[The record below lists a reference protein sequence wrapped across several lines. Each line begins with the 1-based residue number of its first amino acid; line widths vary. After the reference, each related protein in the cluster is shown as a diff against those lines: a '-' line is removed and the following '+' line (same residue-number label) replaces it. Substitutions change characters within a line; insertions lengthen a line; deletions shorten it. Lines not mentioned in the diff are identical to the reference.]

1 MGSKN
6 KLRKFQE
13 NSTFKN
19 VIQPSIKEIIRK
31 NHILKG
37 KWRKNVFKNSNK
49 NDLFPVFLIKG
60 FS

>member
-13 NSTFKN
+13 NSKFKN
-19 VIQPSIKEIIRK
+19 VIQPNIKEIIRK

-37 KWRKNVFKNSNK
+37 KWRKI
-49 NDLFPVFLIKG
+49 FLKIAIQYILN
-60 FS
+60 